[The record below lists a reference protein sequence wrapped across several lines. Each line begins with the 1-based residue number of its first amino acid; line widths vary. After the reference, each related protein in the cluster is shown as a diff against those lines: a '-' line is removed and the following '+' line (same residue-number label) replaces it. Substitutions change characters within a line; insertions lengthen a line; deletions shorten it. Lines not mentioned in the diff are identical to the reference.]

1 MTRQG
6 SSRFSGRRSAVP
18 DGAGGHRARD
28 HDPADGHGDL
38 PGRHRPRSLQDQR
51 GGLRDGH
58 DPMGSHTE
66 SHRSDRIRRNLQR
79 SRTGFWPR
87 PRRDH
92 GASHVDRQCKPN
104 LAVPFL
110 PGEHPRVPARLEFSG
125 GGPERTPSADVC
137 GARTPRDYA
146 RRECDRNAD
155 PGLDLPKHGKNM
167 ITKATQMREST
178 RGQGSPETP
187 SLMRNSFEPRA
198 LRDVFL
204 TVGAWLV
211 AAVGAVPLLS
221 VVYMLIVKG
230 GARLSLVLFTEL
242 PPAGFEQGG
251 GIGNAI
257 QGTLVTVAIAAV
269 ISIPIAVLAAI
280 YLAEFRPDSRIAAL
294 ARFLS
299 KVLTGFPSILAGVFV
314 YAAVVMLMG
323 SYSALAG
330 GVALAVLMLPT
341 VTLTAEGAMRM
352 VPQRMK
358 DAAIGM
364 GCTNAEVVWH
374 VTLPTALPS
383 IVTGIILA
391 VARVA
396 GESAP
401 LLFTALFSNY
411 WLRSIREPTAS
422 LSILIYNFSSMP
434 FDNQIELAWAASL
447 VLVLIVLT
455 FNILSRFI
463 GRPQV

>member
-1 MTRQG
+1 MMMKPKEAQ
-6 SSRFSGRRSAVP
+6 SF
-18 DGAGGHRARD
+18 
-28 HDPADGHGDL
+28 DL
-38 PGRHRPRSLQDQR
+38 G
-51 GGLRDGH
+51 
-58 DPMGSHTE
+58 
-66 SHRSDRIRRNLQR
+66 
-79 SRTGFWPR
+79 
-87 PRRDH
+87 
-92 GASHVDRQCKPN
+92 
-104 LAVPFL
+104 
-110 PGEHPRVPARLEFSG
+110 
-125 GGPERTPSADVC
+125 
-137 GARTPRDYA
+137 
-146 RRECDRNAD
+146 
-155 PGLDLPKHGKNM
+155 
-167 ITKATQMREST
+167 
-178 RGQGSPETP
+178 
-187 SLMRNSFEPRA
+187 RNSFEPRA
-198 LRDVFL
+198 LWSVFL
-204 TVGAWLV
+204 TVGAALV
-211 AAVGAVPLLS
+211 AALGAVPLVS
-221 VVYMLIVKG
+221 VLYMLIVKG
-230 GARLSLVLFTEL
+230 GARLNWELFTEL
-242 PPAGFEQGG
+242 PPAGFELGG

-257 QGTLVTVAIAAV
+257 QGTLVTVAIASI
-269 ISIPIAVLAAI
+269 ISIPIALLAAI
-280 YLAEFRPDSRIAAL
+280 YLAEFRPDSKVSVL

-314 YAAVVMLMG
+314 YAAVVLLMG

-364 GCTNAEVVWH
+364 GCTNAQVVWS

-411 WLRSIREPTAS
+411 WLRSLREPTAS
-422 LSILIYNFSSMP
+422 LAILIFNFSSMP

-463 GRPQV
+463 GRPQI